1 MALCTSLDGFS
12 SAVGN
17 RIPEVCCIKAK
28 LKYTG
33 NPTRFGIALQVDD
46 TFAQGYYLM
55 FEPWYNRIQFRSGLR
70 MYEQGGQMFPYAV
83 ELERPL
89 KLEAEKEYELAAYI
103 QGTLAVLYVNHD
115 LAFGF
120 RMYNEKGRQLGF
132 FVSEGILEV
141 KDIIIEE

>member
-1 MALCTSLDGFS
+1 
-12 SAVGN
+12 
-17 RIPEVCCIKAK
+17 
-28 LKYTG
+28 
-33 NPTRFGIALQVDD
+33 
-46 TFAQGYYLM
+46 M
-55 FEPWYNRIQFRSGLR
+55 F
-70 MYEQGGQMFPYAV
+70 EQGGQMFPYTV

-89 KLEAEKEYELAAYI
+89 KLEADKEYELAVYI

-120 RMYNEKGRQLGF
+120 RMYNEKERQLGF